1 MNAFKAQSVILWF
14 EADGHNSS
22 YCIVKIKQILVV
34 FLSESL
40 PRNLKNWEN
49 KTSICACMI
58 YVPLKE
64 NTVSCAFC
72 PSVALEP
79 YKGTD
84 VLCEEVLMPGK
95 RQIAIFCS
103 N

>member
-1 MNAFKAQSVILWF
+1 MNAFKAQSVTLWF

-22 YCIVKIKQILVV
+22 YCIVKIKQILAVL
-34 FLSESL
+34 LSESL

-49 KTSICACMI
+49 KTSNLCM
-58 YVPLKE
+58 YDLCTTKRKH
-64 NTVSCAFC
+64 SCAFC
-72 PSVALEP
+72 PSVAREP

-84 VLCEEVLMPGK
+84 VLCEKVLMPGK

>member
-34 FLSESL
+34 FLSGSL
-40 PRNLKNWEN
+40 PRNVKNWEN
-49 KTSICACMI
+49 KTSICACMV

-64 NTVSCAFC
+64 NTLV
-72 PSVALEP
+72 PSALP
-79 YKGTD
+79 WLVNLTKAQMYSVK
-84 VLCEEVLMPGK
+84 K
-95 RQIAIFCS
+95 Y
-103 N
+103 